1 MKKILLLLLIL
12 LLTGCYN
19 YRELNDLAI
28 VSAIGIDYK
37 DNNFEV
43 SIQIVNPKKQQD
55 SSSANEPDFIIYKSK
70 AKTLQEAFRNVVDTS
85 PNRIYGSHLE
95 ILIIS
100 EEIAKNHMDKLFDFF
115 AREPEARSEFNI
127 LIAKNST
134 PNDQISIITP
144 LINLS
149 ATNIKTLIE
158 TNSQNLATTVKLT
171 FNETFNQYLN
181 PYLEIIL
188 PSLELIGEEEK
199 GQEQENIAQ
208 TNTNNKVKLSTIAIF
223 KNNKLIGYLSEEES
237 KGLNILLNKANISL
251 ISSKYHDNYIVSE
264 IDNIKTKFDIDVY
277 KKEVNITIKGHSII
291 NEVNSNINIKDTKVI
306 DNIDKNIE
314 NELKKIIENTIY
326 TTQNTYN
333 SDVIGIRD
341 MFYKKDPNYLKKNY
355 SNWDEI
361 FKQIKFNINI
371 DLKLYEK
378 GNTTGGSLYEK
389 NHY

>member
-127 LIAKNST
+127 LI
-134 PNDQISIITP
+134 
-144 LINLS
+144 
-149 ATNIKTLIE
+149 
-158 TNSQNLATTVKLT
+158 
-171 FNETFNQYLN
+171 
-181 PYLEIIL
+181 
-188 PSLELIGEEEK
+188 
-199 GQEQENIAQ
+199 
-208 TNTNNKVKLSTIAIF
+208 
-223 KNNKLIGYLSEEES
+223 
-237 KGLNILLNKANISL
+237 
-251 ISSKYHDNYIVSE
+251 
-264 IDNIKTKFDIDVY
+264 
-277 KKEVNITIKGHSII
+277 
-291 NEVNSNINIKDTKVI
+291 
-306 DNIDKNIE
+306 
-314 NELKKIIENTIY
+314 
-326 TTQNTYN
+326 
-333 SDVIGIRD
+333 
-341 MFYKKDPNYLKKNY
+341 
-355 SNWDEI
+355 
-361 FKQIKFNINI
+361 
-371 DLKLYEK
+371 
-378 GNTTGGSLYEK
+378 
-389 NHY
+389 

>member
-158 TNSQNLATTVKLT
+158 TNSQNLATTVILT
-171 FNETFNQYLN
+171 FYDTFNKYLIR
-181 PYLEIIL
+181 YLEIIL

-291 NEVNSNINIKDTKVI
+291 NEVNSNINIKDPKVI

>member
-19 YRELNDLAI
+19 YRELNNLAI

-115 AREPEARSEFNI
+115 AREPEARSEFNS

-158 TNSQNLATTVKLT
+158 TNSQNLATTVKST

-208 TNTNNKVKLSTIAIF
+208 TNTNNKVKLSNIAIF

-291 NEVNSNINIKDTKVI
+291 NEVNSNINIKDPKVI

>member
-291 NEVNSNINIKDTKVI
+291 NEVNSNINIKDPKVI

-314 NELKKIIENTIY
+314 NELKK
-326 TTQNTYN
+326 
-333 SDVIGIRD
+333 
-341 MFYKKDPNYLKKNY
+341 
-355 SNWDEI
+355 
-361 FKQIKFNINI
+361 
-371 DLKLYEK
+371 
-378 GNTTGGSLYEK
+378 
-389 NHY
+389 